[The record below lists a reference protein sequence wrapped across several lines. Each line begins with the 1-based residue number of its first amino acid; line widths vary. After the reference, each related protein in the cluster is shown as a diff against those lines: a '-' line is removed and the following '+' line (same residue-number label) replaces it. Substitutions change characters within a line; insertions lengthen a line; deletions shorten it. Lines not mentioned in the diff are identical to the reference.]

1 MRVNFYPV
9 KIHEKDETWG
19 YGPDFSRRM
28 LQYDENGRFFVR
40 FSGSIYAEDWAIDH
54 DCDAIT
60 CEVVE
65 WKNGGHVHRAC
76 PVFRGE
82 WNGKIGD
89 WEYSA
94 IKYVR

>member
-9 KIHEKDETWG
+9 KIHEKDKNWG
-19 YGPDFSRRM
+19 YGSDFSRRM
-28 LQYDENGRFFVR
+28 LQYDENGRFVC
-40 FSGSIYAEDWAIDH
+40 FSESVDAEDWAIDH

-60 CEVVE
+60 CEIVG
-65 WKNGGHVHRAC
+65 WNNGGYMHRAC

>member
-1 MRVNFYPV
+1 MRVKFYPV

-28 LQYDENGRFFVR
+28 LQYDENGRYVC
-40 FSGSIYAEDWAIDH
+40 FSESIYAEDWAIDH

-65 WKNGGHVHRAC
+65 WKNCGHVHRAC